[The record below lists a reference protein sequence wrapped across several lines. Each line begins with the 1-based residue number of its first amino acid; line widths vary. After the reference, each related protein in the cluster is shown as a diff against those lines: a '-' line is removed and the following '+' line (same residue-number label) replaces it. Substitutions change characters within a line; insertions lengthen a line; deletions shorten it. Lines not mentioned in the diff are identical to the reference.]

1 MRLIQYKR
9 IASAQSGEELRDLKV
24 EMIDRFGLLP
34 DPARNLFDTTELKL
48 HAEPFGIRKIEA
60 GPAGGKI
67 HFDAEP
73 RIDPTRLIQLIQTQP
88 KSFKLEGG
96 DKLRFFAD
104 LADPAQ
110 RVQGVKAVL
119 DQLLGIQ

>member
-1 MRLIQYKR
+1 MLFR
-9 IASAQSGEELRDLKV
+9 S
-24 EMIDRFGLLP
+24 LLP
-34 DPARNLFDTTELKL
+34 DPARNLFDATELKL

-60 GPAGGKI
+60 GPTGGKI

-73 RIDPTRLIQLIQTQP
+73 KIDPARLIKLIQTQP
-88 KSFKLEGG
+88 KSFKLDGG
-96 DKLRFFAD
+96 DKLRFFSDIAE
-104 LADPAQ
+104 PSQ